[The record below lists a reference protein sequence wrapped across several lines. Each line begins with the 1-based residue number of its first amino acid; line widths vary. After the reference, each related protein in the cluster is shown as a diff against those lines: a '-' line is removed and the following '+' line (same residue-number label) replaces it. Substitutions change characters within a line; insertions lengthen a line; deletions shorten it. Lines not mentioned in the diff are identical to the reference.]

1 MFRCSVGHLQ
11 PSISA
16 LRNRLVLFLRRPSV
30 SSDAT
35 SQVESHCFCH
45 SHCHLKAVII
55 SRLYEDDEF
64 FSLAARRLGS
74 EGFSD
79 DVLDNI
85 GSALFTVADAHNF
98 LSDLQS

>member
-35 SQVESHCFCH
+35 PQVESHSH
-45 SHCHLKAVII
+45 SHAKIIIFMII

-64 FSLAARRLGS
+64 FSHAARRLGS

>member
-1 MFRCSVGHLQ
+1 M
-11 PSISA
+11 
-16 LRNRLVLFLRRPSV
+16 
-30 SSDAT
+30 
-35 SQVESHCFCH
+35 
-45 SHCHLKAVII
+45 II

-85 GSALFTVADAHNF
+85 GSALFTVADAYNF
-98 LSDLQS
+98 LSDLHP

>member
-1 MFRCSVGHLQ
+1 MKCSGVLLAAFN
-11 PSISA
+11 PASA
-16 LRNRLVLFLRRPSV
+16 LFGTVLYYFFAGVQS
-30 SSDAT
+30 
-35 SQVESHCFCH
+35 
-45 SHCHLKAVII
+45 AVTLLH
-55 SRLYEDDEF
+55 RLYADDEF

>member
-1 MFRCSVGHLQ
+1 MFRCSPGHLQ
-11 PSISA
+11 SGISA
-16 LRNRLVLFLRRPSV
+16 LRNRLVLFLRRTPV

-35 SQVESHCFCH
+35 SQVKSHSLCH
-45 SHCHLKAVII
+45 SYVKMVII